1 MLGPH
6 CVAVVDCK
14 KWFDDKGDEIA
25 QTLLDKYKL

>member
-14 KWFDDKGDEIA
+14 KWFDDDDEIA